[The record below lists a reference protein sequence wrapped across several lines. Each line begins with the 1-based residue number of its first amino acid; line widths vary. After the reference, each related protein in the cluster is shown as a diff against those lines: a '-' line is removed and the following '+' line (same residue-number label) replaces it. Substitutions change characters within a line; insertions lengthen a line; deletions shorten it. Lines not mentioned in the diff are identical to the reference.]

1 MSAVKL
7 VEKLFEGTPVRFD
20 KDGWFSATDAAK
32 LFNYNLNNWAASTVN
47 QETII
52 MIATQLIEKEEDF
65 KSMKFI
71 DLKIDQAAEL
81 LIVAKRGKYSGGT
94 WMHPKLAFWF
104 ALSLNKRFAVWVQE
118 QIEHIAAGNRSQVD
132 WYLSR
137 YRAKETF
144 KDKCGAIKYIHP
156 NATSMDYVKAAN
168 EILFAVFGSFM
179 RTGENDRD
187 NLSEP
192 MLELISVL
200 QDFQMIK
207 FLEARLENPEDQDI
221 HNTELRPHLVRM
233 ARYHRER
240 LGLPAIKHFVSG
252 KEYLVE
258 ATA

>member
-20 KDGWFSATDAAK
+20 SNGWFSATDASAM
-32 LFNYNLNNWAASTVN
+32 FNYRLDNWFDSPSTRRRM
-47 QETII
+47 II
-52 MIATQLIEKEEDF
+52 IAKSLIELDNSNSLDSRELEFEEARSTLVRV
-65 KSMKFI
+65 K
-71 DLKIDQAAEL
+71 QGR
-81 LIVAKRGKYSGGT
+81 RGGGT
-94 WMHPKLAFWF
+94 WLHPELAFF
-104 ALSLNKRFAVWVQE
+104 LALSIDDVFAFWVKK

-137 YRAKETF
+137 YRAKATF

-168 EILFAVFGSFM
+168 EILFAVFGSFKH
-179 RTGENDRD
+179 TGENDRD

-221 HNTELRPHLVRM
+221 HNRELRPHLVRM
-233 ARYHRER
+233 ATYHRER
-240 LGLPAIKHFVSG
+240 LGLPAITHTVAG
-252 KEYLVE
+252 KEYLV
-258 ATA
+258 